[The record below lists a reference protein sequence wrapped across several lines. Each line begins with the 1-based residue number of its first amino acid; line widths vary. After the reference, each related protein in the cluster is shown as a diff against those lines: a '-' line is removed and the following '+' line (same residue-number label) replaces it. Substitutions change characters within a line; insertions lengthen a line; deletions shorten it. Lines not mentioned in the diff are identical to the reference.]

1 MGRSTR
7 SVQSVGRMN
16 DEYDVLELEF
26 FRYAVESV
34 VEELE
39 ISITRTA
46 YNVLVYEYKD
56 YCVGVVTKDFRLLS
70 QSRHNLP
77 IFLADL
83 GEPVRD
89 AVEII
94 GEDRIEPG
102 DVFLTNY
109 APVQGQHLNNMVAA
123 TPVYTGGE
131 IVGYIAVRMHWSDV
145 GGSNP
150 TSLTWAATNILQEG
164 VQYRGTKIM
173 SRGEIVPE
181 ALATIQANSWSPTVV
196 TGDLMAQIGALQ
208 LGAQRWQERLAG
220 RWDTATTELLIEQQ
234 FAASARLSR
243 AKVAELPDGEY
254 VATVDMDDSGASGT
268 DPLKLKV
275 TIKVTGD
282 RMVVDLSDL
291 PPQVARPVNAGATG
305 GALSTMRVGFKSLL
319 APDRPADEGLF
330 APLEVVIPPGTV
342 LSADGTAPMSWYNIT
357 LPTMIDL
364 FLRAIGEKL
373 PDRVPAGHHGAFW
386 SVSLAGQFD
395 NGEYWTYL
403 VGSNGGFGASAEA
416 DGFGPLRTLMHG
428 DNPDIPME
436 IIEAQYPVRFH
447 GHRILREAGGA
458 GLHRGGPG
466 LERVVE
472 VLQDSQLSTTID
484 RTVNPAWGLA
494 GGEPGQPASIDVR
507 VPGDEDSRPWGK
519 VAPTS
524 VPAGTMLYLRGG
536 GGGGWGQPSPDGA
549 AAGKRS
555 DAGS

>member
-7 SVQSVGRMN
+7 HVESGGRTV
-16 DEYDVLELEF
+16 DGGSHDYDVLELEF

-34 VEELE
+34 IEELE

-56 YCVGVVTKDFRLLS
+56 YCVGLVTKDFRLLS

-83 GEPVRD
+83 GVPVGD
-89 AVEII
+89 AVEVI

-109 APVQGQHLNNMVAA
+109 TPVQGQHLNNMIAA

-131 IVGYIAVRMHWSDV
+131 IIGYLAVRMHWSDV
-145 GGSNP
+145 GGQNP
-150 TSLTWAATNILQEG
+150 TSLSWAATSVLQEG

-173 SRGEIVPE
+173 SRGQIVPE
-181 ALATIQANSWSPTVV
+181 ALATIQANSWSPAVV

-208 LGAQRWQERLAG
+208 LGAQRWQERVAS
-220 RWDTATTELLIEQQ
+220 RWDAATTERMVEQQ
-234 FAASARLSR
+234 FATSARLSR
-243 AKVAELPDGEY
+243 SKVAEIPDGEY
-254 VATVDMDDSGASGT
+254 TASIDMDDSGAPGT
-268 DPLKLKV
+268 EPLKLKV
-275 TIKVTGD
+275 VIRVTGE

-305 GALSTMRVGFKSLL
+305 GALSSMRVGFKSLL
-319 APDRPADEGLF
+319 APERPADEGLF
-330 APLEVVIPPGTV
+330 EPLEVVIPPGTV
-342 LSADGTAPMSWYNIT
+342 LSAVGTAPMSWYNTT

-373 PDRVPAGHHGAFW
+373 PDRIPAGHHGAFW
-386 SVSLAGQFD
+386 GITLAGQYD

-403 VGSNGGFGASAEA
+403 VGANGGFGASAED

-428 DNPDIPME
+428 DNPDVPME
-436 IIEAQYPVRFH
+436 MVEAQYPVRFH
-447 GHRILREAGGA
+447 RHRILREAGGA
-458 GLHRGGPG
+458 GLHRGGAG

-472 VLQDSQLSTTID
+472 VLQESQLSTYID

-494 GGEPGQPASIDVR
+494 GGEPGQPAAIHVQL
-507 VPGDEDSRPWGK
+507 PGSEDRRPYGK
-519 VAPTS
+519 TSPTP

-536 GGGGWGQPSPDGA
+536 GGGGWGEAPVNDAPSE
-549 AAGKRS
+549 KE
-555 DAGS
+555 